1 MGQLVPTQ
9 EILQTSMV
17 GGGCCSEFS
26 DIIKDISS
34 TLEEK
39 ITEAL
44 TKLVQ
49 MT

>member
-9 EILQTSMV
+9 EILQTNM

-26 DIIKDISS
+26 NIIKDIAS

-39 ITEAL
+39 IT
-44 TKLVQ
+44 
-49 MT
+49 

>member
-1 MGQLVPTQ
+1 MGQLAPTQ
-9 EILQTSMV
+9 EILQTSM
-17 GGGCCSEFS
+17 GRGCCSEFS
-26 DIIKDISS
+26 NIIKDISF